1 MPTELDKMLAGELY
15 WSEDP
20 DLVARRV
27 AARHLIRRYNHSA
40 DDNPAARG
48 EILHEL
54 FGAVGTG
61 CFIEPTF
68 RCDYGFNIRVGRKFY
83 ANFDCVFLDC
93 AAITIGDEVMLAPG
107 VHLYTA
113 THPLDHETRASG
125 LEFAKPITIGNRVWI
140 GGHAVILPGVTIGDR
155 AVIAAGAVVSRDVPA
170 GAVVR
175 GVPARQ

>member
-1 MPTELDKMLAGELY
+1 MPTEFEKMVAGELY

-27 AARHLIRRYNHSA
+27 AARRLVRQYNQSA
-40 DDNPAARG
+40 DDDPAAR
-48 EILHEL
+48 EAILRQL
-54 FGAVGTG
+54 FGSVGPG
-61 CFIEPTF
+61 SFIEPTF

-93 AAITIGDEVMLAPG
+93 APITIGDEVMLAPG

-125 LEFAKPITIGNRVWI
+125 REFAKPITIGSSVWI
-140 GGHAVILPGVTIGDR
+140 GGRAVILPGVTIGDR

-175 GVPARQ
+175 GVPAR

>member
-15 WSEDP
+15 RAEDP

-27 AARHLIRRYNHSA
+27 AARRLVRQYNLSAA
-40 DDNPAARG
+40 DDPAAR
-48 EILHEL
+48 EAILRQL
-54 FGAVGTG
+54 FGFIGPG
-61 CFIEPTF
+61 SFIEPTF

-93 AAITIGDEVMLAPG
+93 APITIGDEVMLAPG

-113 THPLDHETRASG
+113 THPMDHEVRASG
-125 LEFAKPITIGNRVWI
+125 REFAKPITIGNRVWI
-140 GGHAVILPGVTIGDR
+140 GGRAVILPGVTIGDR

-175 GVPARQ
+175 GVPAR